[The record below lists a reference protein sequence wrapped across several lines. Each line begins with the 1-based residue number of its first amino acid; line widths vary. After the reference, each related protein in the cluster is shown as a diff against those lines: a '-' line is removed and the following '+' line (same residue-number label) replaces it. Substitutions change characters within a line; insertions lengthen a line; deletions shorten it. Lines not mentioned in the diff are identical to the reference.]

1 MPFGATPSRWCVCQF
16 HHFRSRKQLPA
27 CANTRLSL
35 RARSLYQAGMETCC
49 PQALLAPPTADAA
62 SSAPPAKCHSSAD
75 RREVGESDD
84 VACTTRSGGKSLF
97 ARSSAS
103 PSAREGDT
111 FYPVASSVLPFVST
125 SITTARWPQR
135 IWDPGWRRPPAP
147 RRSQLPTSVPS
158 RSPVS
163 RSRHRGCA
171 CSRRRACP
179 AHWRL
184 RSG

>member
-62 SSAPPAKCHSSAD
+62 SSALPAKCHSSAD
-75 RREVGESDD
+75 QREAGESDCRLAQPGLE
-84 VACTTRSGGKSLF
+84 VKAF
-97 ARSSAS
+97 S
-103 PSAREGDT
+103 PDPPRRLRLAKDDT

-125 SITTARWPQR
+125 SITTAQWPR
-135 IWDPGWRRPPAP
+135 TTWDQGSRRPPAP
-147 RRSQLPTSVPS
+147 RRSQLPTSAPS

-163 RSRHRGCA
+163 RSHHKGCA